1 MSSDGRP
8 DVRRAREE
16 GQWRDK
22 AVLTA
27 AWGLAAPSHRAGQL
41 CTDRVYSL
49 GKRTVAQGSIRKH
62 LPPDPVYVLAGDAA
76 GLRDLTPGASVPVQ
90 QGAEHTALR
99 VEPGARPGLGR
110 HLRCL

>member
-1 MSSDGRP
+1 MSSDGSP

-16 GQWRDK
+16 RQWQDK
-22 AVLTA
+22 VVVTA
-27 AWGLAAPSHRAGQL
+27 AWGLAAPSHHAGQL
-41 CTDRVYSL
+41 CTDRVSSL

-76 GLRDLTPGASVPVQ
+76 WALRSDPGASVLVQ
-90 QGAEHTALR
+90 QGAEHTAPR